1 MNRFTNIQS
10 TLRKAF
16 TAFAAVVALSTLTAG
31 NSAAKEILLPDGMG
45 GVPDIG
51 TIPCNIFT
59 QMLVIGPLG
68 TRHSLL
74 TWAEGYLYAKTDR
87 SMEELV
93 SEANAAGAGWS
104 FTALTDHFVSYC
116 QEHPEAVTKSAVQDL
131 AGKLTTRR

>member
-1 MNRFTNIQS
+1 MNRLTNMPS
-10 TLRKAF
+10 TSRKIF

-31 NSAAKEILLPDGMG
+31 TSAAKEIMLPDGMG

-51 TIPCNIFT
+51 TIPCSVFT

-68 TRHSLL
+68 TKHSLL

-93 SEANAAGAGWS
+93 SEANAAGAGWN